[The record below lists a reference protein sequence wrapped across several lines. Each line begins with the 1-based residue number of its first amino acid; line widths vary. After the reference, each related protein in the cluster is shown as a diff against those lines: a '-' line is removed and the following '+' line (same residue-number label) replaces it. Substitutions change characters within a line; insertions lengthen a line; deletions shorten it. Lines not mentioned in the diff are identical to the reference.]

1 MRLKIIIVDDNPAVL
16 RHLVSLLETEF
27 EVVAT
32 ADNGLSGL
40 ECIRRH
46 MPDLVV
52 IDLAMPILNGI
63 ELINE
68 LKNMPSYPAVVICSS
83 ESDPEIVEVAR
94 QAGALGYVFKMRMS
108 SDLRKALK
116 LAAQGKPF
124 ISPS

>member
-68 LKNMPSYPAVVICSS
+68 LKNIRPSHTKRWDNKVDSWTKLSYLKTSG
-83 ESDPEIVEVAR
+83 
-94 QAGALGYVFKMRMS
+94 AGVG
-108 SDLRKALK
+108 
-116 LAAQGKPF
+116 
-124 ISPS
+124 